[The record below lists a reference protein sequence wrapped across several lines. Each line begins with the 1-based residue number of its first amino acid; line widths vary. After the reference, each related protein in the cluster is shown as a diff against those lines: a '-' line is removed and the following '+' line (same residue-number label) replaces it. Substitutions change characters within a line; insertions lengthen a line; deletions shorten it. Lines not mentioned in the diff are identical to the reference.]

1 MLTPRSV
8 ELDIACGTRL
18 MFTVVVVA
26 CHISLYADRCI
37 EMIDTRGPYL
47 KEERCDARARVEM
60 IKHSRDMFKRD
71 NMPFK
76 TKLLGL
82 EVWTRKIQFRTL
94 LHKVSPWTRQS

>member
-1 MLTPRSV
+1 
-8 ELDIACGTRL
+8 

-26 CHISLYADRCI
+26 CHILYADRCI

-47 KEERCDARARVEM
+47 KEERCDARAREM

-76 TKLLGL
+76 IIGWKCDKENT
-82 EVWTRKIQFRTL
+82 V
-94 LHKVSPWTRQS
+94 